1 MIIYLFDSET
11 GGKIMDFFDNLE
23 QKLNATLQPI
33 NHESLNKTF
42 VGYSKYYQK
51 NIFVKVFKQEQ
62 KFYTEK
68 MVSEELNDR
77 VLASF
82 PMESKWILVMTD
94 IAPQDIKREINNDL
108 AFKMGQVLGE
118 FHKTIKP
125 FPKITQFKVDFSGEI
140 EEINR
145 FKDTPA
151 KSELILLSNRFLIDQ
166 EKIKKDLI
174 VHSNIVL
181 HGDVGLRNYKYV
193 DHNLR
198 LIDFERA
205 KVGPAY
211 LDFIKL
217 FYQDFGLK
225 VDLISAFFK
234 GYQAKKIDYQLDP
247 LTKMYLI
254 YASAV
259 GIMNYTEKISDPKF
273 RAIGFK
279 MINDVKEYF
288 KGN

>member
-1 MIIYLFDSET
+1 MFDGET
-11 GGKIMDFFDNLE
+11 EGKIMDFFDNLKR
-23 QKLNATLQPI
+23 KLNATLQPI

-51 NIFVKVFKQEQ
+51 NIFVKAFKQEQ

-68 MVSEELNDR
+68 MVNEELNDR

-82 PMESKWILVMTD
+82 PMGSKWILVMTD
-94 IAPQDIKREINNDL
+94 IAPQDIKEKLNKKL
-108 AFKMGQVLGE
+108 AFKMGQELGK

-125 FPKITQFKVDFSGEI
+125 FPKITRFEVDFSGEI

-145 FKDTPA
+145 FEDTPTR
-151 KSELILLSNRFLIDQ
+151 SELILLSKHFLANQ
-166 EKIKKDLI
+166 EEIKQDI
-174 VHSNIVL
+174 ITHSNVIL

-225 VDLISAFFK
+225 EDLISAFLK
-234 GYQAKKIDYQLDP
+234 GYQSKKIDYQLDP

-273 RAIGFK
+273 RAIGLK